1 MILNRGSVESFLQFT
16 KIATNALYSPQEN
29 KQKRDIFDGRN
40 ISPEVVLEIQMENNH
55 YLNKES
61 ASGNGGM

>member
-1 MILNRGSVESFLQFT
+1 MILNRGSVELFLQFI
-16 KIATNALYSPQEN
+16 KIVINVLYFLQEN

-40 ISPEVVLEIQMENNH
+40 ISFEVVLEIQMENNY

-61 ASGNGGM
+61 VSGNGGM